1 MTLIN
6 KNYRL
11 LLTAYFLSTVG
22 DWLYR
27 LAIPILIFHLT
38 HSALAMSIAYALTFL
53 PFIVVT
59 PFGGVIADRVNRRK
73 MMMYGDWFA
82 AIATLC
88 LALQQTFLS
97 SVIWPIYP
105 LVFAIAALSS
115 VYHPAFQSFIPEIV
129 ERDSLSKANSY
140 LTSSDNLISLLGPLA
155 SGGLIAILGALNAIY
170 INAASFALSA
180 ILITLI
186 TKRAKA
192 APHRGIT
199 LQSIFIDLKEGMHY
213 AWKNAVIKYGCFLFL
228 CSNFAIQVFYANFIF
243 FLVKIL
249 KLTPVHVG
257 VAIAVSGIG
266 AIIGSLVAPR
276 IGKHLAKGRIIV
288 CCTIGAGLSTLL
300 LLLARSG
307 VTAGLAWGVVAA
319 FNSVIIVTYFTLRQ
333 RVVPSE
339 YLGRTVAIT
348 RLISYMMI
356 PIASIF
362 GGWVLQHHGNMQMII
377 LLSSVVMTTGGVIA
391 WFTPLN
397 TQTDIE
403 SVTNESAV

>member
-1 MTLIN
+1 MKLIN
-6 KNYRL
+6 HNYRYL
-11 LLTAYFLSTVG
+11 LVAYFLSTVG

-73 MMMYGDWFA
+73 MLIYGDWFA
-82 AIATLC
+82 AIAVLC
-88 LALQQTFLS
+88 LALEQTFVS
-97 SVIWPIYP
+97 TVIWPIYP

-129 ERDSLSKANSY
+129 EKDSLSKANSY
-140 LTSSDNLISLLGPLA
+140 LTSSDNLISLLGPLT
-155 SGGLIAILGALNAIY
+155 SGGLIATIGALNAIY
-170 INAASFALSA
+170 LNAISFAASA
-180 ILITLI
+180 ILISLI
-186 TKRAKA
+186 TKRAKDA
-192 APHRGIT
+192 LHKGIT
-199 LQSIFIDLKEGMHY
+199 LGSIFTDLKEGIHY
-213 AWKNAVIKYGCFLFL
+213 AWKNTVIKYGCFLFL

-249 KLTPVHVG
+249 KLTPIHVG
-257 VAIAVSGIG
+257 IAIAVSGIG
-266 AIIGSLVAPR
+266 AIIGSLIAPR
-276 IGKHLAKGRIIV
+276 IGKHFAKGRIIV

-300 LLLARSG
+300 LLLANNG
-307 VTAGLAWGVVAA
+307 VTAGLAWGAVAA
-319 FNSVIIVTYFTLRQ
+319 FNSVIIVTYFTLQQ

-362 GGWVLQHHGNMQMII
+362 GGWLLQHHSNMQTII

-403 SVTNESAV
+403 PAAKNTIV